1 MRYKMINFFE
11 LDKKEN
17 KNYVKLIQSVSKL
30 SRLYSD
36 SSSPYI
42 YYRAMENLFCFCFNA
57 KNLSRSDTAFDAK
70 IYDTGI
76 GLKTFLGENKNYS
89 FEKIAEFNKNS
100 SMIREKTDDKDLA
113 EFLANLRNE
122 RIKLAKDIYGIS
134 QSQYHIIARRKN
146 LLLFF
151 ETDYDEI
158 DISNLRIEKEKG
170 SKNEKS
176 LDFTDGNHLYKF
188 NFSKSTLFRKF
199 DIPQNCHTAEAVIF
213 ENPAKLLLSIDEIDY
228 DKISIESEQKLEY
241 VILPLY
247 TVKNKIKIVQ
257 ERSALNQWNACGRK
271 RDPNEV
277 YIAIPALVRN
287 HFPNFFPERDI
298 PFILKTPLGEVLN
311 AKVCQDNNKAL
322 MTNPNKALSNWLLRD
337 VLKLKEFEL
346 ASISK
351 LEFLGIDSVIVT
363 KEKEGEY
370 SIDVQSWGSYEK
382 FAEKLN
388 ADEI

>member
-1 MRYKMINFFE
+1 MINFFE
-11 LDKKEN
+11 LDKKYN
-17 KNYVKLIQSVSKL
+17 KNYVKLMQIVSKL

-36 SSSPYI
+36 SDTPYI
-42 YYRAMENLFCFCFNA
+42 YYRAMENLFCYCFNA

-70 IYDTGI
+70 LDNIGI

-100 SMIREKTDDKDLA
+100 NMIKEKTNEKDIA
-113 EFLANLRNE
+113 EFLSNLRNE
-122 RIKLAKDIYGIS
+122 RIKLAKNIYGIS
-134 QSQYHIIARRKN
+134 ESQYHIIARRKN

-158 DISNLRIEKEKG
+158 NISNLRIEKQKG
-170 SKNEKS
+170 SQNEKS

-199 DIPQNCHTAEAVIF
+199 DIPLDCHTAEASIL
-213 ENPAKLLLSIDEIDY
+213 ENPAKLLLSIDEIKY
-228 DKISIESEQKLEY
+228 DITSNYAEPKFEY

-247 TVKNKIKIVQ
+247 TIKNNIKIVQ
-257 ERSALNQWNACGRK
+257 EKSALNQWNASGRK

-277 YIAIPALVRN
+277 YIPIPALIRN
-287 HFPNFFPERDI
+287 HFKNFFPERDT
-298 PFILKTPLGEVLN
+298 PFILKTPLGEILN

-322 MTNPNKALSNWLLRD
+322 MTNPNKALSKWLLRD

-346 ASISK
+346 ASIDK
-351 LEFLGIDSVIVT
+351 LEFLGIDSVIVY

-370 SIDVQSWGSYEK
+370 SIDIQSWGSYEK
-382 FAEKLN
+382 FIENFKT
-388 ADEI
+388 DEN

>member
-1 MRYKMINFFE
+1 MINFFE

-17 KNYVKLIQSVSKL
+17 KNYVKLIQIVSKL
-30 SRLYSD
+30 SRLYSG

-70 IYDTGI
+70 IDNIGI

-100 SMIREKTDDKDLA
+100 SMIREKTDDKDLT

-134 QSQYHIIARRKN
+134 RAQYHIIVRRKN

-170 SKNEKS
+170 CKSEKS

-199 DIPQNCHTAEAVIF
+199 DIPKNCNTAEAVIF
-213 ENPAKLLLSIDEIDY
+213 ENPAKLLLSIDEIGY
-228 DKISIESEQKLEY
+228 DKISIEEEQKLEY

-247 TVKNKIKIVQ
+247 TVKNNIKIVQ
-257 ERSALNQWNACGRK
+257 ERSALNQWNASGRK

-277 YIAIPALVRN
+277 YIAIPSLVRK
-287 HFPNFFPERDI
+287 HFPNFFPERDT
-298 PFILKTPLGEVLN
+298 PFILKTPLGEILN

-322 MTNPNKALSNWLLRD
+322 MTNPNKALSSWLLRD

-346 ASISK
+346 ASIDK
-351 LEFLGIDSVIVT
+351 MEFLGIDSVIVT
-363 KEKEGEY
+363 KEKEDEY
-370 SIDVQSWGSYEK
+370 SIDIQSWGSYEK